1 MFNLCLTVDSHD
13 RKDYNKIKSK
23 KKGGGF
29 LLLKKHVYKNKL
41 KLSDR
46 LETEKEELSEY
57 TEEQEIADIIYGLTE
72 LQINQYLL
80 YRRRRDTTWR

>member
-1 MFNLCLTVDSHD
+1 M
-13 RKDYNKIKSK
+13 
-23 KKGGGF
+23 
-29 LLLKKHVYKNKL
+29 YKNKL

-80 YRRRRDTTWR
+80 YRRRRDITWR

>member
-1 MFNLCLTVDSHD
+1 M
-13 RKDYNKIKSK
+13 
-23 KKGGGF
+23 F
-29 LLLKKHVYKNKL
+29 LLLEKHVYKNKL

-80 YRRRRDTTWR
+80 YRRRRDITWR